1 MKKKIPVIIAFI
13 LTIAAAVYFGHTTKA
28 CRIYDNN
35 VNSISYADLGVL
47 TEDQTISQEFICRED
62 TIHGF
67 LIKSGI
73 SGDYGNSVVHLE
85 LKDAATGEV
94 LTTADEPGNTIKA
107 RKIHYYKT
115 DEITG
120 LKGKNLILSL
130 SEKGTT
136 PGNGI
141 LMYYA
146 VDDAPEFP
154 ATIDE
159 TTLGGVLPMATA
171 TERFDVETFVV
182 FLLSIWFIWGFMWFL
197 YRLFQ

>member
-13 LTIAAAVYFGHTTKA
+13 LTIALAVLFGHTTKA

-35 VNSISYADLGVL
+35 VNSVSYADLGVL
-47 TEDQTISQEFICRED
+47 SEGQTISQRFICKED

-67 LIKSGI
+67 LIKS
-73 SGDYGNSVVHLE
+73 SVAGNHGPATVHLE
-85 LKDAATGEV
+85 LKDAATGET
-94 LTTADEPGNTIKA
+94 LAAADEPGTVIKA

-115 DEITG
+115 GELTG
-120 LKGKNLILSL
+120 LKGKELELIV
-130 SEKGTT
+130 SERGTT

-146 VDDAPEFP
+146 VDSDAEYF
-154 ATIDE
+154 AELDGSA
-159 TTLGGVLPMATA
+159 LGGVLPMATA
-171 TERFDVETFVV
+171 TERFDIETFVV